1 MTTDSLRTGVP
12 FTGTWF
18 SATNWTLTLTQK
30 GDNSGWDGPLSTGIK
45 ETVIE
50 AQKPN
55 DGIYTINGVKVN
67 AINDKGMYIIIRN
80 GNAKKVL
87 MK

>member
-1 MTTDSLRTGVP
+1 MAT
-12 FTGTWF
+12 

-45 ETVIE
+45 ETIIE